1 LLKNPLSQLGKSPL
15 FNYDRAWLRGDL
27 LAGITVAAYLVPQ
40 CMAYG
45 ELAGLQPVAGL
56 WAILPPLLIYAFWG
70 SSPQLSVG
78 PESGSALLTA
88 AAIAPL
94 VLQGGNGASLAAV
107 LALLVG
113 SFCAIGYVAR
123 LGFISNLLSRP
134 LLVGYMSGVSVIML
148 VGQLGNITGLTVQAE
163 TVLGAVVVVVGNLR
177 NCHWPT
183 AMLAGFVLAFLYGTQ
198 RWVPKAPG
206 PLLAVL
212 LATIAV
218 VTLHLEQFGVALVG
232 NIPAG
237 LPQPI
242 WPSASWS
249 EVKALLPSA
258 LGIALV
264 GYSDNVLT
272 ARAFASRNDYEV
284 VADRELLALGLCNL
298 GNGLMQGF
306 PISSSGSRT
315 ALGES
320 LGSKTQLYSLV
331 AAVGTIGVLL
341 FLRPVLALFPKAA
354 LGAIIIYA
362 ASRLIDIPEFVRLY
376 QLRRRDCALAIATA
390 SGVILLDITSGV
402 LLAVLLSIAELVW
415 RLSNPTEEI
424 QIKDCELIYR
434 YDAPLCFTNAE
445 HFRGRIRRLL
455 MSHSELEKIV
465 IEGGGIGSIDT
476 TATAMLEELRA
487 ELALQKIHLEF
498 HNLRPQVKTLLQRN
512 NLV

>member
-134 LLVGYMSGVSVIML
+134 LLVGYMSGVSIIML

-183 AMLAGFVLAFLYGTQ
+183 AMLASFVLAFLYGTQ
-198 RWVPKAPG
+198 RWVP
-206 PLLAVL
+206 
-212 LATIAV
+212 
-218 VTLHLEQFGVALVG
+218 
-232 NIPAG
+232 
-237 LPQPI
+237 
-242 WPSASWS
+242 
-249 EVKALLPSA
+249 
-258 LGIALV
+258 
-264 GYSDNVLT
+264 
-272 ARAFASRNDYEV
+272 
-284 VADRELLALGLCNL
+284 
-298 GNGLMQGF
+298 
-306 PISSSGSRT
+306 
-315 ALGES
+315 
-320 LGSKTQLYSLV
+320 
-331 AAVGTIGVLL
+331 
-341 FLRPVLALFPKAA
+341 
-354 LGAIIIYA
+354 
-362 ASRLIDIPEFVRLY
+362 
-376 QLRRRDCALAIATA
+376 
-390 SGVILLDITSGV
+390 
-402 LLAVLLSIAELVW
+402 
-415 RLSNPTEEI
+415 
-424 QIKDCELIYR
+424 
-434 YDAPLCFTNAE
+434 
-445 HFRGRIRRLL
+445 
-455 MSHSELEKIV
+455 
-465 IEGGGIGSIDT
+465 
-476 TATAMLEELRA
+476 
-487 ELALQKIHLEF
+487 
-498 HNLRPQVKTLLQRN
+498 
-512 NLV
+512 